1 MIEMTVITVDSDD
14 SNESDD
20 RFDIDDSDVSDD
32 HGVSDDDRD
41 SDDDVTAS
49 SECVTRGEDR
59 EGVEAAS
66 PRPRPVRQ
74 ECNLGQGLVVG
85 VW

>member
-1 MIEMTVITVDSDD
+1 MIEMTVTTVDSDD

-20 RFDIDDSDVSDD
+20 LLDIDDSD
-32 HGVSDDDRD
+32 VSDDDRD